1 MNQVAKLD
9 VNSLVADAKKL
20 GMTDQQ
26 IYSELQKTPQF
37 SAITKEAKGSL
48 RMSDAQIASQFGLK
62 LTAEPVATK
71 SLKDLGTQPTIK
83 LSANKY
89 NNEIGDPSRVKSFI
103 LGAVNN
109 VGGGFNQ
116 LLSGAKDYGSELIN
130 NTFGTNLKTNR
141 QDDVTEETKAVDRA
155 YENSRKK
162 SGENGTDWWR
172 VAGNVAAWL
181 PTGALGTGKTVLGT
195 AAKSSGLGA
204 VIGGSEFAEK
214 GEQRAKNAAIGAVGG
229 GLGGVAGK
237 GLERLVGK
245 AVNVK
250 KGNYNPEV
258 KEVLDQGAKHNVRVS
273 AGDATRNPTISKTEV
288 LMEQI
293 PVVGTAGFRD
303 AQQGEAKA
311 AASKVVDAL
320 QQKLSNVD
328 YKSLNKIQAAASNGD
343 KNAIRILGVVN
354 AAGDDAGK
362 ILQASA
368 EIKNWRGQQ
377 VASQMF
383 DRVNQIAGQNKV
395 TPNQTIQAIDDVITG
410 DSKVVPNTDLLKEI
424 GGIQQKL
431 TDPTINTSF
440 REMQAARSRLGE
452 LVDEWG
458 RQGKST
464 SALTKIRT
472 AIDGDLADFAN
483 NSGNQSLIRE
493 YKRANL
499 FYKQLQEGKDKALAN
514 SMRSQT
520 PDEIYNQFMKV
531 GKGDR
536 AANFYKS
543 LDQKGQAA
551 LRYEM
556 ANQALNKATN
566 ESTGT
571 FSPAKFALE
580 FERMNAP
587 YSHIFTGNHKAEMD
601 GFVKLMR
608 HIERAGQFAEN
619 PPTGNR
625 LVPLLIGGAAAVNLP
640 LAAKAVSASA
650 IAKVLFTTNAG
661 KRILLASKDLP
672 PNSQKLVNLLKQAQ
686 QLATVAG
693 ATSTQ

>member
-1 MNQVAKLD
+1 MTQSGKLD
-9 VNSLVADAKKL
+9 VNGLVADAKKL

-26 IYSELQKTPQF
+26 IYSELQKTQQF

-48 RMSDAQIASQFGLK
+48 RMSDAQIASQFGLNIS
-62 LTAEPVATK
+62 APPAATK
-71 SLKDLGTQPTIK
+71 PQKDLGTQPTIK
-83 LSANKY
+83 LTANKH
-89 NNEIGDPSRVKSFI
+89 NDVIGDPSAIKSFI
-103 LGAVNN
+103 LGTVND
-109 VGGGFNQ
+109 VGGGINQ
-116 LLSGAKDYGSELIN
+116 LVSGAKDYGSELIN
-130 NTFGTNLKTNR
+130 DTFGTNLKTNR
-141 QDDVTEETKAVDRA
+141 QERVTRETKAVNQA
-155 YENSRKK
+155 YENSRAKH
-162 SGENGTDWWR
+162 GQTGTDWWR
-172 VAGNVAAWL
+172 VGGNVAAWL
-181 PTGALGTGKTVLGT
+181 PAGSLGIGETVLGT
-195 AAKSSGLGA
+195 AAKSGGLG
-204 VIGGSEFAEK
+204 VLIGGSGFAENNN
-214 GEQRAKNAAIGAVGG
+214 QRAKNAVTG
-229 GLGGVAGK
+229 GLGGMIGGAAGK
-237 GLERLVGK
+237 SLERVVGK
-245 AVNVK
+245 AINVK
-250 KGNYNPEV
+250 KGNYKPEV

-273 AGDATRNPTISKTEV
+273 AGDATQNPAISRAEV
-288 LMEQI
+288 LMEQV
-293 PVVGTAGFRD
+293 PVVGTAGFRK
-303 AQQGEAKA
+303 AQQAEAEVA
-311 AASKVVDAL
+311 AHKVVDSL
-320 QQKLSNVD
+320 QQKLSEVD
-328 YKSLNKIQAAASNGD
+328 YKSLNKIQAAASKGD
-343 KNAIRILGVVN
+343 KNAMRIMGVVN
-354 AAGDDAGK
+354 GAGDDAGK
-362 ILQASA
+362 ILRASA
-368 EIKNWRGQQ
+368 EIKNWRGQR

-395 TPNQTIQAIDDVITG
+395 TPNQTIKAIDDVIAS

-440 REMQAARSRLGE
+440 GEMRAARSRLGE

-483 NSGNQSLIRE
+483 NSGNQSLMRE

-520 PDEIYNQFMKV
+520 PDEIYNQFVKV

-556 ANQALNKATN
+556 ANQAIIKA
-566 ESTGT
+566 SKAKDV
-571 FSPAKFALE
+571 FSPAEFARE
-580 FERMNAP
+580 FEKLNAP
-587 YSHIFTGNHKAEMD
+587 YSQIFTGNHKAEMD

-640 LAAKAVSASA
+640 LAAKAASASA
-650 IAKVLFTTNAG
+650 IAKVLFTTSAG

-672 PNSQKLVNLLKQAQ
+672 PNSPKLANLLKQAEK
-686 QLATVAG
+686 LAAVAG
-693 ATSTQ
+693 ASSAQ

>member
-1 MNQVAKLD
+1 MAQLTVEQMVQLAKQAKSQPSLNQQPQTANQPTISDMVAM
-9 VNSLVADAKKL
+9 AK
-20 GMTDQQ
+20 QR
-26 IYSELQKTPQF
+26 
-37 SAITKEAKGSL
+37 KE
-48 RMSDAQIASQFGLK
+48 
-62 LTAEPVATK
+62 
-71 SLKDLGTQPTIK
+71 LGTQPTMTFQAEAPSPLEKVGHGAATAWGGIMQGIHK
-83 LSANKY
+83 VGDTVQSAAN
-89 NNEIGDPSRVKSFI
+89 D
-103 LGAVNN
+103 
-109 VGGGFNQ
+109 
-116 LLSGAKDYGSELIN
+116 
-130 NTFGTNLKTNR
+130 TFGTNFDTGEYKKF
-141 QDDVTEETKAVDRA
+141 TENMKDGERLYQKGRA
-155 YENSRKK
+155 DNGQTGFDGWSFL
-162 SGENGTDWWR
+162 GELGAGAPAGLAGTGR
-172 VAGNVAAWL
+172 TLLGAAARGTIGGVGIGAAQFAEDGGQRL
-181 PTGALGTGKTVLGT
+181 RNTGAGALG
-195 AAKSSGLGA
+195 GL
-204 VIGGSEFAEK
+204 IGGA
-214 GEQRAKNAAIGAVGG
+214 
-229 GLGGVAGK
+229 AGK
-237 GLERLVGK
+237 SLERVVSK
-245 AVNVK
+245 AVNAK
-250 KGNYNPEV
+250 KGNYKPEV

-273 AGDATRNPTISKTEV
+273 AGDATRKPAISKTEV
-288 LMEQI
+288 LMEQV

-311 AASKVVDAL
+311 AANKVVDAL
-320 QQKLSNVD
+320 QQKLSEVD
-328 YKSLNKIQAAASNGD
+328 YKSLNKIQAAASRGD
-343 KNAIRILGVVN
+343 KNAMRIMGVVN
-354 AAGDDAGK
+354 SAGDDAGK

-395 TPNQTIQAIDDVITG
+395 TPNQTIQAIDDVIAS

-431 TDPTINTSF
+431 TDPAINTSF
-440 REMQAARSRLGE
+440 GEMQAARSRLGE

-483 NSGNQSLIRE
+483 NSGNQSLMRE

-520 PDEIYNQFMKV
+520 PDEIYNQFVKV

-556 ANQALNKATN
+556 ANQALSKATN

-587 YSHIFTGNHKAEMD
+587 YSHIFTGSHKAEMD

-625 LVPLLIGGAAAVNLP
+625 LVPLLIGGAAAANLP

-650 IAKVLFTTNAG
+650 IAKVLFTTSAG

-672 PNSQKLVNLLKQAQ
+672 PNSPKLANLLKQAEK
-686 QLATVAG
+686 LATVAG
-693 ATSTQ
+693 ASSAQ